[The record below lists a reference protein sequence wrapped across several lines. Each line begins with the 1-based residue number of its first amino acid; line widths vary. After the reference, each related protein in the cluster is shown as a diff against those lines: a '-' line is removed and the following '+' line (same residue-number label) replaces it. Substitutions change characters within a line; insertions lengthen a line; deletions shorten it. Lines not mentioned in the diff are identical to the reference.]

1 MSLATELGMLTVYN
15 MSGILKNNSNL
26 WVIELI
32 ADFYDGSGKQEN
44 TNESKKPCNYLGVVE
59 RTKEMNETDL
69 AQYFTSNFL
78 SQFVYQE
85 TFQWKHWWYWC

>member
-44 TNESKKPCNYLGVVE
+44 TNESKNPVTTL
-59 RTKEMNETDL
+59 R
-69 AQYFTSNFL
+69 
-78 SQFVYQE
+78 
-85 TFQWKHWWYWC
+85 

>member
-32 ADFYDGSGKQEN
+32 ADFYDGSGKQKN
-44 TNESKKPCNYLGVVE
+44 TNESKNPVTTL
-59 RTKEMNETDL
+59 R
-69 AQYFTSNFL
+69 
-78 SQFVYQE
+78 
-85 TFQWKHWWYWC
+85 